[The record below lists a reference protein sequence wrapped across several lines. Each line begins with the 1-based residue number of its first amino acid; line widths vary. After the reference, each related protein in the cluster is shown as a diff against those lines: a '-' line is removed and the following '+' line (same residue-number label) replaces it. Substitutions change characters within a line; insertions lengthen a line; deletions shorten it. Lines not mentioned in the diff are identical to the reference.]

1 MNIVSELILPSQ
13 LVAPG
18 NFRAAGK
25 VLSAYYLSGP
35 PKFPS
40 PGTTSRAQRLGK
52 RYEAKIVKAIKKLD
66 FDTMLF
72 GPWISF
78 VSAKTE
84 AMRCCQPD
92 MVLLDEKLKR
102 GIIFEI
108 KYTHTKLAYH
118 QLYELYLPVLQK
130 IHPEFKF
137 TLVEVTRG
145 FDAAIAFPLKS
156 FPVFYD
162 FPTCQIKMLAAEPES
177 FGVLQ
182 WKI

>member
-18 NFRAAGK
+18 NFRAAGR
-25 VLSAYYLSGP
+25 VLSAYYLNGP
-35 PKFPS
+35 PKFPN
-40 PGTTSRAQRLGK
+40 PGTTSGAQRIGK
-52 RYEAKIVKAIKKLD
+52 RYEAKIFKAAKKLD

-72 GPWISF
+72 GPWVSF
-78 VSAKTE
+78 VSAKTD
-84 AMRCCQPD
+84 APRCCQPD

-108 KYTHTKLAYH
+108 KYSHTKLAYH

-130 IHPEFKF
+130 LHPEFKF
-137 TLVEVTRG
+137 TLVEITKS
-145 FDAAIAFPLKS
+145 FDAMVAFPLKS

-162 FPTCQIKMLAAEPES
+162 FATCQTKMLNIEPES